1 MRGDRVRTNEAVHLD
16 PAHIGRTLD
25 DLAAIGNRYAGTPGE
40 ASARDY
46 LLARFQALGLDDVR
60 LEPFQDLAYQ
70 AETASCTLDG
80 VRLECH
86 PLQYTAAGD
95 AAGEAIYLGDARE
108 ADFARI
114 DARGIDLAGKVV
126 VVHSMFPFDL
136 VGVFE
141 ERGIAGLV
149 HVCETPDG
157 IVGNFTGALYPPPLE
172 PPWEGRPT
180 PYCGVTI
187 SHPDGRA
194 LISELSWGKPL
205 EISLSHRASYV
216 ERTAHNVVGAIAGRE
231 RGQVMLSAH
240 YDSQAEGPCVYDNGS
255 GLASLLE
262 TARVLQEREQ
272 RHMTVFIASAAEEIG
287 VWGASAYVHAH
298 AREMEDAVGM
308 VNLDGIASAYPSER
322 QIWCADAG
330 LLALAGEMAR
340 AQGWEPHRAMHARST
355 FSDQA
360 PFTDA
365 GVPACLIWR
374 PDYPYYHSRGDVR
387 GLVDEHAIAQTASV
401 SASLAHRL
409 ASDPAALPPRVAA
422 P

>member
-1 MRGDRVRTNEAVHLD
+1 MNHDPVRLD
-16 PAHIGRTLD
+16 VAEIGRTLD

-40 ASARDY
+40 AAARDY
-46 LLARFQALGLDDVR
+46 LFERFRVLGLDDVR
-60 LEPFQDLAYQ
+60 LEPFPYLAYERGS
-70 AETASCTLDG
+70 ASASCEVAG
-80 VRLECH
+80 SGLEFDSH
-86 PLQYTAAGD
+86 PLQYTAVGET
-95 AAGEAIYLGDARE
+95 AGEAIYLGDATD
-108 ADFARI
+108 ADFERI
-114 DARGIDLAGKVV
+114 DARGIDLAGKIA

-136 VGVFE
+136 VTILE

-149 HVCETPDG
+149 HICETPEG

-180 PYCGVTI
+180 AYCGVTI
-187 SHPDGRA
+187 SHPAGRV
-194 LISELSWGKPL
+194 LVSELSCGKPVEL
-205 EISLSHRASYV
+205 RLSHRGSYR
-216 ERTAHNVVGAIAGRE
+216 EGTAHNLVGAIPGRE
-231 RGQVMLSAH
+231 PGQVVLSAH

-262 TARVLQEREQ
+262 CGRVLGEGVVDR
-272 RHMTVFIASAAEEIG
+272 TIVLLASAAEEIG

-298 AREMEDAVGM
+298 AREMEDVVGM

-322 QIWCADAG
+322 QIWCADSA
-330 LLALAGEMAR
+330 LLELAVETGR
-340 AQGWEPHRAMHARST
+340 RHGWAPGRAMNVRST
-355 FSDQA
+355 FSDHA

-387 GLVDEHAIAQTASV
+387 ELVDEHAIAETASV
-401 SASLAHRL
+401 SASLARRL
-409 ASDPAALPPRVAA
+409 AGQPAPLPQRVGA